1 MAVGDTA
8 ISVSVVLQ
16 LRAHRYLDARTNL
29 DMARIYLENDEQI
42 NELDPVT
49 CGGGALIVVLK
60 LGLPN

>member
-29 DMARIYLENDEQI
+29 DMARIYLEKDEQI
-42 NELDPVT
+42 NELE
-49 CGGGALIVVLK
+49 GGMR
-60 LGLPN
+60 